1 MGLADDVA
9 AAIADAQ
16 EATAELAVPVTVTP
30 VTLDGEGTEVPGA
43 AVTYQ
48 AFVERRRMVRRLP
61 DGRMVE
67 TDSRVLFLESVEVGM
82 SDRLADDAG
91 DLGPVLYVGGFR
103 RRGGGTLYTEAWMG
117 GTRGNALGTQ

>member
-30 VTLDGEGTEVPGA
+30 VALDGEGTDVLGA
-43 AVTYQ
+43 AVTHD

-67 TDSRVLFLESVEVGM
+67 VDSRVFFLASIDVGM
-82 SDRLADDAG
+82 SDRLADDVG

-103 RRGGGTLYTEAWMG
+103 RRGGGTFCTEVWMG
-117 GTRGNALGTQ
+117 GTRGNSLGTQ